1 MHGVSGFA
9 PGRNGISPYHTQA
22 TSQYVSPGTTRCTP
36 RTAGRAAVA
45 VAGGAYGSG
54 VIVPVGKIG
63 AVGVSVAVDDGTLV
77 LVAMRVAVAVL
88 EGCGGLVAVAV
99 VVGAGVGA
107 GGRGRS
113 HSHPASSTIHTTAS
127 IIISP

>member
-1 MHGVSGFA
+1 M
-9 PGRNGISPYHTQA
+9 SPYHAQA
-22 TSQYVSPGTTRCTP
+22 TSQYVSPGRTRCVP
-36 RTAGRAAVA
+36 RTSGGSGVA

-54 VIVPVGKIG
+54 VPVSVGKIG

-99 VVGAGVGA
+99 IVGAGVGA